1 MAGSPAKEDATE
13 ISSAELKDLA
23 PKRAATAPASF
34 PTSAAELRPMLE
46 SLREK
51 ALPSFNQATSFMREQ
66 VASAGLRLQQ
76 DTVFSTLEDFERVDP
91 DAKRVVVIGVTG
103 AGKSTVLNCM
113 GGWNFVQKPPDYEFE
128 WQEKDGVD
136 ALFEARADCDSCTKK
151 TSFANLAFMGDSERA
166 VVAVDTPGHDDPA
179 GAEIENKEARE
190 KLGEMAADL
199 HNKMKALGHIHAIL
213 VLHNDVRRALQ
224 PAQPRHL
231 HGAQDD
237 RREVCKVGGGSPPH
251 PHPRPRPHHHPHPHP
266 CLNAR
271 HHSRPHLQPPSRC
284 RAGSTWWWVTP
295 SATRTRPHGAPASP
309 RRRGTCRPG
318 YALSLN
324 PNPDPNPSPNP
335 NPNPGLTRTLAR
347 VRSHGGDLIS
357 QAEIRNKVEMCDHD
371 VPVIALGGGSID
383 PAPPVATE

>member
-1 MAGSPAKEDATE
+1 MPGGTRRRQDEVQCPYTWQRSFGKLLVQLEKMAGSPAKEDATE

-213 VLHNDVRRALQ
+213 VLHNDVRR
-224 PAQPRHL
+224 
-231 HGAQDD
+231 
-237 RREVCKVGGGSPPH
+237 S
-251 PHPRPRPHHHPHPHP
+251 
-266 CLNAR
+266 
-271 HHSRPHLQPPSRC
+271 HHS
-284 RAGSTWWWVTP
+284 
-295 SATRTRPHGAPASP
+295 
-309 RRRGTCRPG
+309 
-318 YALSLN
+318 
-324 PNPDPNPSPNP
+324 
-335 NPNPGLTRTLAR
+335 
-347 VRSHGGDLIS
+347 LI
-357 QAEIRNKVEMCDHD
+357 DW
-371 VPVIALGGGSID
+371 PY
-383 PAPPVATE
+383 